1 MHCTASNQNSP
12 WHNFV
17 SDEYSWIDE
26 NGEIPCQNDKL
37 FPQVGADIPF
47 IASLNEAGAKKIWN
61 HERIATLDGSPM
73 FARGISFCS
82 ENLTFVN
89 VG

>member
-1 MHCTASNQNSP
+1 MHCTASNQSSS

-17 SDEYSWIDE
+17 SDKYNWIDE
-26 NGEIPCQNDKL
+26 NGEIPCQNDEG
-37 FPQVGADIPF
+37 FPQVGANIPF

-61 HERIATLDGSPM
+61 HKRIATLMGSPL
-73 FARGISFCS
+73 FARGKSFCNI
-82 ENLTFVN
+82 NLIFII

>member
-47 IASLNEAGAKKIWN
+47 IGESNY
-61 HERIATLDGSPM
+61 
-73 FARGISFCS
+73 
-82 ENLTFVN
+82 
-89 VG
+89 